1 MGRGVLHF
9 LALGVNDPDKDDHV
23 KNSEAV
29 EEFFKV
35 ASEGIEFVIA
45 GVSKSMAEDKKIKLE
60 IPILPDMYG
69 TTPLDISLAIS
80 IQRKTDKHVF
90 YSADDSLKEVT

>member
-35 ASEGIEFVIA
+35 ASEGIEFAIV
-45 GVSKSMAEDKKIKLE
+45 GMTDSMAEDKIKLE

-80 IQRKTDKHVF
+80 IQR
-90 YSADDSLKEVT
+90 